1 LELDRQIEG
10 LKRIEIRI
18 PAWTIENGKTT
29 LKVRL
34 SGE

>member
-1 LELDRQIEG
+1 LVLDRQIEG

-18 PAWTIENGKTT
+18 PVYTLKDRKTD

-34 SGE
+34 SEN